1 MNSEVEIP
9 ARATRRFLPVNF
21 VIESWEN
28 IEPWLQKL
36 EEREIRS
43 VEVLESWIRDTN
55 ELSAVIGEESGWRF
69 IRMTCDTSNEAY
81 DKAYNFFVEEVE
93 PKLAPY
99 YDRLN
104 RKLAGS
110 PFLSAL
116 PGGKYDIYIR
126 SVKQDIAIYREE
138 NIPLF
143 TEIDKWKQQYTK
155 LVSDMMVEIDGKELT
170 MSQAANLLKNTDREI
185 RKTVFEKISV
195 RRLKDQETLDKQ
207 FDELC
212 RLRQEVAVHAGF
224 ANFRDYMFAALGRFD
239 YTPADCFA
247 FHKAIAQEVIPVVN
261 EIDAERKKTLGL
273 DVLRP
278 YDTEVDENGRSP
290 LRPFETAEEL
300 VEKTITCLQRLNP
313 VFAEYIAVM
322 RRMGRFD
329 IDSRKG
335 KAPGGYNYPL
345 HESGVPFIFMN
356 AASAHRDV
364 VTMVHEAG
372 HAVHSFLMRDLEIK
386 AFRDNPSEVDEL
398 ASMSMELMTMEHWDV
413 FYPDPADL
421 KRARAEH
428 LEKIIDSLCWI
439 AAVDKFQH
447 WIYEHKQHTA
457 GERAEAWHKI
467 MGELGS
473 GVTDWSGYEDRLQT
487 LWQRQLHIY
496 EMPFYY
502 IEYGFAQ
509 LGAIAVWRN
518 YKNDPAKAVAA
529 YEKALRMGYTRPI
542 GEIYA
547 AAGVRF
553 DFSGDYVNELIRF
566 VRKELHDN
574 KS

>member
-9 ARATRRFLPVNF
+9 ARATRRFLPSDFN
-21 VIESWEN
+21 IDAWEN
-28 IEPWLQKL
+28 IEPWVKQL
-36 EEREIRS
+36 EARVIGSADE
-43 VEVLESWIRDTN
+43 LEGYIRDLN
-55 ELSAVIGEESGWRF
+55 EFLAVTGEEIGWRY
-69 IRMTCDTSNEAY
+69 IRMTCDTANPEY
-81 DKAYNFFVEEVE
+81 DKAYNDFVERIE

-104 RKLAGS
+104 RKLAE
-110 PFLSAL
+110 SAFVAQL
-116 PGGKYDIYIR
+116 PKGKYDIYLR
-126 SVKQDIAIYREE
+126 SVKQDIAIYREQ

-143 TEIDKWKQQYTK
+143 TEIDKWKQQYTR
-155 LVSDMMVEIDGKELT
+155 LVSAMMVEIGGKELT
-170 MSQAANLLKNTDREI
+170 MSQAGNLLKSADREL
-185 RKTVFEKISV
+185 RKNAFDKISE
-195 RRLKDQETLDKQ
+195 RRLKDREELDRQ

-212 RLRQEVAVHAGF
+212 RLRQETAANAGF
-224 ANFRDYMFAALGRFD
+224 ANYRDYMFAALGRFD

-247 FHKAIAQEVIPVVN
+247 FHHAVAKVVVPVVN
-261 EIDAERKKTLGL
+261 DVDRQRRAEAGL
-273 DVLRP
+273 EVLKP
-278 YDTEVDENGRSP
+278 YDTEMDVKGRAP
-290 LRPFETAEEL
+290 LHPFDTAEEL
-300 VEKTITCLQRLNP
+300 VDKTISCLQRLNP

-329 IDSRKG
+329 IDSRKA

-398 ASMSMELMTMEHWDV
+398 ASMAMELLTMEHWDI
-413 FYPDPADL
+413 FYPDPEDL

-428 LEKIIDSLCWI
+428 LEKIIDTLCWI

-447 WIYEHKQHTA
+447 WVYEHKGHTA
-457 GERAEAWHKI
+457 AERAKAWEAI
-467 MGELGS
+467 MQELSSGE
-473 GVTDWSGYEDRLQT
+473 VDWSGNEDRLQT
-487 LWQRQLHIY
+487 LWQRQLHIF

-518 YKNDPAKAVAA
+518 YKQDPAAAVAA
-529 YEKALRMGYTRPI
+529 YERALRLGYTRTI
-542 GEIYA
+542 GEIYQ

-553 DFSGDYVNELIRF
+553 DFSENYVRELIGF
-566 VRKELHDN
+566 VKEELVKN
-574 KS
+574 QS